1 MTNRYPAYKPSGVDF
16 LDDIPDHWD
25 LARLGRMGSFFK
37 GSGGTKQDEVEGGV
51 PCVRYG
57 DLYTQ
62 HQFVIK
68 HTRSG
73 IAETSSH
80 NYQPLRYGDVLF
92 AGSGETTEEIGK
104 SAVNLIEGRSFCGG
118 DVIVLR
124 PSVEVNARF
133 LGYATDCHS
142 SVYQK
147 TCMGRG
153 VTIMHIY
160 GSELK
165 NLLIP
170 LPPLPEQRAIADY
183 LDTETARIDT
193 LISKKRRLIELLQ
206 ERRAEVTRAGV
217 TGQLVGD
224 SPTAKSSVP
233 WITTQTP
240 KHWGGPKIG
249 YVAVLGS
256 GHTPSRSV
264 PEWWVPQECT
274 VPWIT
279 TGEVA
284 SLRSDRIEYIERTR
298 ECVSEIGLANS
309 SAVVHP
315 ADTVVLS
322 RTASVGYSGI
332 MATDMATSQDFATWT
347 CGPNLLP
354 RFLLLCLRAMR
365 PDLLGRLAMGSTHK
379 TIYMPDIQSLAI
391 PLPRITEQHQ
401 IINAVWKQLKRLGA
415 VEDRITAQISLLRES
430 RQALISAAVTGDL
443 ATPGLTTETP
453 TVRPI
458 SP

>member
-1 MTNRYPAYKPSGVDF
+1 MSWREVPLRSLYRRVEDSGYPDLPLLSVYRDHGVVRRSDRDDNHNKPSADLSAYKVVRRHDLVINKMKTWQGSLGVSSFSGIVSPAYFVGQRIGDVDDRFMHHLLRSQPLVAEYGARSKGIRPSQ
-16 LDDIPDHWD
+16 WD
-25 LARLGRMGSFFK
+25 LPW
-37 GSGGTKQDEVEGGV
+37 DEFASIK
-51 PCVRYG
+51 VR
-57 DLYTQ
+57 
-62 HQFVIK
+62 
-68 HTRSG
+68 
-73 IAETSSH
+73 
-80 NYQPLRYGDVLF
+80 
-92 AGSGETTEEIGK
+92 
-104 SAVNLIEGRSFCGG
+104 
-118 DVIVLR
+118 
-124 PSVEVNARF
+124 
-133 LGYATDCHS
+133 
-142 SVYQK
+142 
-147 TCMGRG
+147 
-153 VTIMHIY
+153 
-160 GSELK
+160 
-165 NLLIP
+165 
-170 LPPLPEQRAIADY
+170 LPPIAEQRAIADY

-193 LISKKRRLIELLQ
+193 LTSKKRRLIELLT

-217 TGQLVGD
+217 TGQLVGN
-224 SPTAKSSVP
+224 SPMAKSSVP

-264 PEWWVPQECT
+264 GEWWVPQECT

-284 SLRSDRIEYIERTR
+284 NLRSDRIEYIERTR

-332 MATDMATSQDFATWT
+332 MATGMATSQDFATWT

-365 PDLLGRLAMGSTHK
+365 PDLLGRLTMGSTHK

-391 PLPRITEQHQ
+391 PLPPITEQHQ
-401 IINAVWKQLKRLGA
+401 IINAVWKQLKRLGPA
-415 VEDRITAQISLLRES
+415 EDRITAQISLLLEH
-430 RQALISAAVTGDL
+430 RQALISAAVTGEL
-443 ATPGLTTETP
+443 A
-453 TVRPI
+453 VQN
-458 SP
+458 